1 MEAYTKLESK
11 RYHNVILRVIPGHF
25 VTPNSHINYYFD
37 MTTISRRQA
46 EAKPA
51 ADAISEYF
59 STDTIIDTIVCL
71 EGMDVIGAYLADSLT
86 RAGILSANMH
96 KTMYVAAPESRM
108 TGQMIFRESSEYMI
122 KNKNVLV
129 LLASAT
135 TGGTLR
141 HAAQTV
147 NYYGGKVVGFATIF
161 SAITSVSGIRV
172 CSLFSP
178 KDVPDYKSFPHNDC
192 PLCKKGIKVD
202 AICNGYGFSRI

>member
-11 RYHNVILRVIPGHF
+11 RYNNVILRVIPGHF

-46 EAKPA
+46 EAKAA
-51 ADAISEYF
+51 ADSISEYF
-59 STDTIIDTIVCL
+59 SSDTIIDTIVCL
-71 EGMDVIGAYLADSLT
+71 EGMDVIGAYLADALT
-86 RAGILSANMH
+86 RSGILSANMH
-96 KTMYVAAPESRM
+96 KTMYVVAPESRM
-108 TGQMIFRESSEYMI
+108 TGQMIFRESSEYML
-122 KNKNVLV
+122 KNKNCLV

-141 HAAQTV
+141 QAANTV

-161 SAITSVSGIRV
+161 SAITSVAGIRV

-178 KDVPDYKSFPHNDC
+178 KDVPDYQSYSHSEC
-192 PLCKKGIKVD
+192 PMCKNGRKVD
-202 AICNGYGFSRI
+202 AICNGYGYTRL

>member
-46 EAKPA
+46 EAKAA
-51 ADAISEYF
+51 ADAISEYY

-96 KTMYVAAPESRM
+96 KTMYIASPESRL

>member
-1 MEAYTKLESK
+1 MEAYSKLDSK

-46 EAKPA
+46 EAKAA

-59 STDTIIDTIVCL
+59 SIDTIIDTIVCL

-86 RAGILSANMH
+86 KAGILSANMH
-96 KTMYVAAPESRM
+96 KTMYIVSPESHM

-122 KNKNVLV
+122 RNKNVLV

-135 TGGTLR
+135 TGGTLKK
-141 HAAQTV
+141 AAQTV
-147 NYYGGKVVGFATIF
+147 NYYGGKVVGFATVF

-172 CSLFSP
+172 ASLFSP
-178 KDVPDYKSFPHNDC
+178 KDVPDYRSYTHNEC
-192 PLCKKGIKVD
+192 PMCRNGRKVD
-202 AICNGYGFSRI
+202 AICNGYGFSRL